1 VALLKRFSDTLR
13 QLFGANKPAT
23 ETAGD
28 RALRLERKIQQLV
41 DNMPAMPV
49 TAARALALLEDPD
62 VALADLAELVMQD
75 TALATVLLR
84 AANSAL
90 FAGGAQA
97 VRLDQAVVRLGLW
110 ACKNL
115 ITAVGVRSVF
125 RGRAVADDAECRA
138 LWHHGL
144 VTAALASRI
153 NRAYRIG
160 FNGEEYAAGLLH
172 DLGRVL
178 VALADRE
185 CFALAEML
193 DFREE
198 GDLLGR
204 ERAAI
209 GVDHCSLG
217 AWFGDLSGLP
227 GPLPG
232 VIRHHH
238 SPDRAPIVPRLVAL
252 TSAADHMAN
261 HLELGRSAAEYNPN
275 TNAGLSCLTA
285 KWFPGRRE
293 HLWAALPEL
302 MESAAEAAEREPA
315 G

>member
-1 VALLKRFSDTLR
+1 VPLLKRFSDALR
-13 QLFGANKPAT
+13 QLFGAHPQVS

-28 RALRLERKIQQLV
+28 RAVRLQRKIEHLV

-62 VALADLAELVMQD
+62 VALADLAELVLED
-75 TALATVLLR
+75 TALATVLLQV
-84 AANSAL
+84 ANSAL

-115 ITAVGVRSVF
+115 ITAVGVRSVV

-178 VALADRE
+178 IALADRE
-185 CFALAEML
+185 CLALSGVM

-198 GDLLGR
+198 GDLLAR

-209 GVDHCSLG
+209 GADHCELG
-217 AWFGDLSGLP
+217 GWFGELSGLP
-227 GPLPG
+227 GPLLG

-238 SPDRAPIVPRLVAL
+238 NPERAPIVPRLVAL

-261 HLELGRSAAEYNPN
+261 HLHFGHGAGGYDPN
-275 TNAGLSCLTA
+275 TNVGLRCLTA
-285 KWFPGRRE
+285 NWFPGRRE

-302 MESAAEAAEREPA
+302 MESAAEAAKE
-315 G
+315 